1 MAGLQHKAALVT
13 GGSRGIG
20 RAIAE
25 RLAADGAAVVFSYR
39 SNADA
44 AADVVAG
51 IKAAGGTAHAV
62 QADLAGP
69 GAARRLFDQAENH
82 LTALGRI
89 GQPGDVADVV
99 AFLVSDDARWLTGQC
114 IRAAGGLLA

>member
-1 MAGLQHKAALVT
+1 MTPVPRRADPGDVEYSAMAGLQHKAALVT

-25 RLAADGAAVVFSYR
+25 RLADDGAAVVFSYL

-51 IKAAGGTAHAV
+51 IRAAGGTVHAV
-62 QADLAGP
+62 QADPRRPWRGSSPLRSGRESARPAGHP
-69 GAARRLFDQAENH
+69 GQQRRCRG
-82 LTALGRI
+82 GR
-89 GQPGDVADVV
+89 PP
-99 AFLVSDDARWLTGQC
+99 RP
-114 IRAAGGLLA
+114 

>member
-1 MAGLQHKAALVT
+1 MTWNTPAVAGLQHKAALVT

-25 RLAADGAAVVFSYR
+25 RLAADGPAVVFSYL

-51 IKAAGGTAHAV
+51 ITAAGTRRR
-62 QADLAGP
+62 AGN
-69 GAARRLFDQAENH
+69 R
-82 LTALGRI
+82 
-89 GQPGDVADVV
+89 
-99 AFLVSDDARWLTGQC
+99 
-114 IRAAGGLLA
+114 

>member
-1 MAGLQHKAALVT
+1 M
-13 GGSRGIG
+13 
-20 RAIAE
+20 
-25 RLAADGAAVVFSYR
+25 VFSYL

-51 IKAAGGTAHAV
+51 IKAAGGTVHAV
-62 QADLAGP
+62 QADLADP

-89 GQPGDVADVV
+89 GQRGDVADVV

-114 IRAAGGLLA
+114 IGAAGGLLA

>member
-1 MAGLQHKAALVT
+1 MTRVPRRADPGDVEYSATAGFKDKAALVT

-69 GAARRLFDQAENH
+69 GAARRLFDQAGDQLGPLDH
-82 LTALGRI
+82 L
-89 GQPGDVADVV
+89 VNN
-99 AFLVSDDARWLTGQC
+99 
-114 IRAAGGLLA
+114 AGGV

>member
-1 MAGLQHKAALVT
+1 MVGLQHKAALVT

-25 RLAADGAAVVFSYR
+25 RLVADGAAAVFSYR

-51 IKAAGGTAHAV
+51 IRAAGGTAHAV
-62 QADLAGP
+62 QADLADP
-69 GAARRLFDQAENH
+69 GAARRLFDQAESQ
-82 LTALGRI
+82 LGPLDI
-89 GQPGDVADVV
+89 LVNNAGVV
-99 AFLVSDDARWLTGQC
+99 AGDP
-114 IRAAGGLLA
+114 RAG